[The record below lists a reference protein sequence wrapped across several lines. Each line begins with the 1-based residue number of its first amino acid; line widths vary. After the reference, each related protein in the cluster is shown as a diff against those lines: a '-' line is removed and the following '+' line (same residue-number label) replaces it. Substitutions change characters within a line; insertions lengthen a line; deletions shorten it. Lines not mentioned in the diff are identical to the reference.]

1 MKLKISEIRIRNFRS
16 IKELSVKL
24 NELNLLIGQNNGGK
38 SNFLSALDFG
48 IRSYKEANI
57 NDIFWS
63 RGEERDSSKEAVID
77 IKIVPNDEKELEFDA
92 FWGSVFTEE
101 WITTEGS
108 SEYVGIRTII
118 KYDPIK
124 SSYVTVK
131 KPIQSWGNTID
142 SSKVGRQQNYK
153 TDMTTY
159 INEFFID
166 ALRDFSS
173 EMKDKK
179 SYFGKTT
186 STFKLSDEKTAELER
201 SLSSINDEIVSSIDV
216 ISETSKVISGV
227 APVLGTKNSE
237 VKIEPMARTLKDLH
251 RGMDVI
257 INDGNAESFSI
268 NEYGMGTKSW
278 LSYLS
283 LKAYVNF
290 VNKKIKEEYG
300 EGSTFDVLL
309 LEEPEAHLHPQAQ
322 KQLYI
327 QLQDFN
333 GQKIVSTHS
342 ANIISQADPEQL
354 ILFKKDNGETKVT
367 RFDASLFKE
376 EEINKIKREILKS
389 KGELLFSNCVVLCE
403 GITEEIEL
411 PIYFESYFG
420 VNPNYYGIT
429 IIGVGGR
436 NYSTF
441 IKLLDM
447 FSIKWFILS
456 DGEEETLKILK
467 NVLKPKNDD
476 LMTVENLIYFDNL
489 DCIES
494 YLVRDGYYNQII
506 EAIEEI
512 DGEGYYT
519 NSLSKNPIKLTKM
532 QDSGEIC
539 PQCKK
544 AIKKELPI
552 NLNGL
557 TNGQYTLFKFITRG
571 NGKAKYC
578 EEIALKIVDSG
589 MNLPTKFTELFK
601 KIKIVL
607 EIEEKEEI
615 EDDNE
620 TIE

>member
-142 SSKVGRQQNYK
+142 SSKVGRQKNYK

-159 INEFFID
+159 INDFFID

-186 STFKLSDEKTAELER
+186 STFKLSDEKTVELEK
-201 SLSSINDEIVSSIDV
+201 SLSSINDEIISSIDV

-354 ILFKKDNGETKVT
+354 ILFKKNNGETKVT

-411 PIYFESYFG
+411 PIYFEKYFG

-467 NVLKPKNDD
+467 NVLNPINDD

-494 YLVRDGYYNQII
+494 YLVRDYNM
-506 EAIEEI
+506 
-512 DGEGYYT
+512 
-519 NSLSKNPIKLTKM
+519 KL
-532 QDSGEIC
+532 C
-539 PQCKK
+539 
-544 AIKKELPI
+544 L
-552 NLNGL
+552 
-557 TNGQYTLFKFITRG
+557 
-571 NGKAKYC
+571 
-578 EEIALKIVDSG
+578 
-589 MNLPTKFTELFK
+589 
-601 KIKIVL
+601 
-607 EIEEKEEI
+607 
-615 EDDNE
+615 
-620 TIE
+620 